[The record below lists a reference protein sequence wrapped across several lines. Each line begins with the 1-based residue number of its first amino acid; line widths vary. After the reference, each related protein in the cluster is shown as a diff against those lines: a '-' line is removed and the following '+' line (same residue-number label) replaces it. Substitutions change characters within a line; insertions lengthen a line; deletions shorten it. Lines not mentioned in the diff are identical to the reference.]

1 MLGPALF
8 AGFSLPLFFFSTFIM
23 IFGCMVD
30 IHSINFLFRIVLGE
44 PPPILAI
51 SGNVFLWF
59 IDSPGFKIFKL
70 LNIILF
76 GLPYFSGGV
85 DLVSL
90 KFSSLDCCKYR
101 TSILSNLDIIIIISH
116 GLSMYWIPLRGFP
129 HASCFTW
136 G

>member
-1 MLGPALF
+1 MVHVNYIKCLF
-8 AGFSLPLFFFSTFIM
+8 HL
-23 IFGCMVD
+23 
-30 IHSINFLFRIVLGE
+30 VLGA
-44 PPPILAI
+44 PIPILSI
-51 SGNVFLWF
+51 SGNLILLF
-59 IDSPGFKIFKL
+59 IESPGFKIVNS
-70 LNIILF
+70 LNITLS

-85 DLVSL
+85 CLVSL